1 MGVGIFT
8 FIISLFG
15 SIFSSAIV
23 ALLRFGGELGFGKA
37 VWSSAVCGGTGILLL
52 IVYAIINK
60 YAKKKEK
67 ENEISANA

>member
-1 MGVGIFT
+1 MNKC
-8 FIISLFG
+8 
-15 SIFSSAIV
+15 
-23 ALLRFGGELGFGKA
+23 GFCNGNGYC
-37 VWSSAVCGGTGILLL
+37 SHCGGTGILLL